1 MATNI
6 TPRGRRAYSARVA
19 HRAAALGIALLV
31 GCSSDTRLPTAIG
44 QPGDGAP
51 AEPPPP
57 AAIAIQSELIPG
69 QYLVTFVDTVSDV
82 PGLARRLAAQH
93 GTDTLATW
101 TAAIKG
107 FAVRIPDQ
115 AVDAL
120 RKNPNVKSIEQ
131 DAVVGVEGSGTQSA
145 APWSLDRLDQLRMP
159 LNGTYSYASDGAGV
173 NVYIIDSGVRTTH
186 RDLAGRAFGAF
197 TAIADGNGTDDCLGH
212 GTGVADVVAG
222 STYGV
227 AKAAKVYAVRVV
239 DCSGNSAYS
248 ALVSGIDWVTKNRV
262 LPAVANVS
270 IAGST
275 SSTVNTA
282 VENSIA
288 AGVVYTVAAANYSAD
303 ACNYSP
309 ASARSA
315 LTVAASTRDIT
326 SSYDVQASY
335 SNYGPC
341 VDLYAPGSAIR
352 SATNTSDTATT
363 VWSGTSFASP
373 HVAGVAA
380 LYLSANPS
388 ASPSQVAS
396 AILGSA
402 GTNLV
407 GSAGAGTP
415 NLLLQS
421 GVVGGAAPPPPDTT
435 TAPPPP
441 PPSSTPTATFTV
453 NGCPRSNCTLDGSA
467 STSASGIA
475 SYAWNFGD
483 GGTSSVSSSGAKV
496 SHAYASK
503 GTYTV
508 TLSVVDNVGQTASL
522 KQTVSI
528 KR

>member
-1 MATNI
+1 MATIN
-6 TPRGRRAYSARVA
+6 TPHARHAHGADVARRS
-19 HRAAALGIALLV
+19 AALGIVLLMA
-31 GCSSDTRLPTAIG
+31 CSSDTSLPTSTL
-44 QPGDGAP
+44 DGSGAAP

-57 AAIAIQSELIPG
+57 AAVAEPPEVIAG
-69 QYLVTFVDTVSDV
+69 QYLVTFVDSVTDV
-82 PGLARRLAAQH
+82 RGLARRLAVQH
-93 GTDTLATW
+93 GSDTLATW

-120 RKNPNVKSIEQ
+120 RRNPNVKSIEQ
-131 DAVVGVEGSGTQSA
+131 DALVGAEGSGTQSS
-145 APWSLDRLDQLRMP
+145 APWSLDRIDQLRMP
-159 LNGTYSYASDGAGV
+159 LDGTYSYATDGAGV
-173 NVYIIDSGVRTTH
+173 NVYIIDSGIRTTH
-186 RDLAGRAFGAF
+186 AEFGGRAAGVF
-197 TAIADGNGTDDCLGH
+197 TAVNDGYGTDDCFGH
-212 GTGVADVVAG
+212 GTGVAGVVAG
-222 STYGV
+222 RSYGV
-227 AKAAKVYAVRVV
+227 AKGARLYSVRVI
-239 DCSGNSAYS
+239 DCSGKAAYS
-248 ALVSGIDWVTKNRV
+248 ALISGIDWVTKNRV

-270 IAGST
+270 IAGSA
-275 SSTVNTA
+275 SSTVNAA

-288 AGVVYTVAAANYSAD
+288 AGVVYAVAAANYAAD

-335 SNYGPC
+335 SNFGPC

-352 SATNTSDTATT
+352 SATYTSDTATT

-380 LYLSANPS
+380 LYLAANPA
-388 ASPSQVAS
+388 ASPSQVTS

-402 GTNLV
+402 AVNLV

-421 GVVGGAAPPPPDTT
+421 GTVSGTTPPPPDTT

-441 PPSSTPTATFTV
+441 PPATSPTATFTV
-453 NGCPRSNCTLDGSA
+453 NGCPRSNCTFDGTA
-467 STSASGIA
+467 STSPNGIA

-483 GGTSSVSSSGAKV
+483 GGTSSASGSSAKV

-508 TLSVVDNVGQTASL
+508 TLTVVDRIGQAASI

>member
-1 MATNI
+1 MAQNTHA
-6 TPRGRRAYSARVA
+6 RRAHRADVT

-31 GCSSDTRLPTAIG
+31 ACSSDTSIPTATDQQAG
-44 QPGDGAP
+44 GAP
-51 AEPPPP
+51 VEPPPP
-57 AAIAIQSELIPG
+57 AAVAVEPELIAG
-69 QYLVTFVDTVSDV
+69 QYLVTFVDTVTDV
-82 PGLARRLAAQH
+82 RGLARRLAAQH
-93 GTDTLATW
+93 GTDTLVTW

-131 DAVVGVEGSGTQSA
+131 DALIGVEGSGTQAS
-145 APWSLDRLDQLRMP
+145 APWSLDRIDQLRMP
-159 LNGTYSYASDGAGV
+159 LNGTYAYATDGAGV
-173 NVYIIDSGVRTTH
+173 NVYIIDSGIRTTH

-227 AKAAKVYAVRVV
+227 AKGARVYAVRVV
-239 DCSGNSAYS
+239 DCSGTAAYS

-270 IAGST
+270 IAGSA

-288 AGVVYTVAAANYSAD
+288 AGVVYAVAAANYSAD

-380 LYLSANPS
+380 LYLSTNPS
-388 ASPSQVAS
+388 ATPSQVAS

-402 GTNLV
+402 ATNLV

-421 GVVGGAAPPPPDTT
+421 GTAGGAAPPPTDTT

-441 PPSSTPTATFTV
+441 PPSTTPTPTFTV
-453 NGCPRSNCTLDGSA
+453 NGCPRSNCTFDGSG
-467 STSASGIA
+467 SFSPNGIA

-483 GGTSSVSSSGAKV
+483 GGTSSASGSGAKV
-496 SHAYASK
+496 SHAYAGK
-503 GTYTV
+503 GTYIV
-508 TLSVVDNVGQTASL
+508 TLTVVDNAGQTASL